1 VTVTQSARAMR
12 ALLLGLVV
20 LAVGAGPVAAH
31 AELVSSDPADGA
43 TVTGSPD
50 EVVTVFDEPLLDNS
64 SMELIGPDGSRVATG
79 DVDPADRTRMVIA
92 VSDITP
98 GEYEARWTAASADG
112 HVERGTFGF
121 TVVEPTPSP
130 TASPTPRP
138 SEMPSPRPS
147 AGPTP
152 SPTPSGNGTPAGGAA
167 DVLFPLLG
175 VVIAIVALGALLM
188 RNRRTAGR

>member
-1 VTVTQSARAMR
+1 MR
-12 ALLLGLVV
+12 ALLFGLVV
-20 LAVGAGPVAAH
+20 LAFGAGPVAAH

-43 TVTGSPD
+43 TVTGSLD
-50 EVVTVFDEPLLDNS
+50 EVVAVFDEPLLDNS

-79 DVDPADRTRMVIA
+79 DVDPADRTRMVID
-92 VSDITP
+92 VSDLAP

-130 TASPTPRP
+130 TAAPTGTPRA
-138 SEMPSPRPS
+138 SPRPTPS
-147 AGPTP
+147 AAPTP
-152 SPTPSGNGTPAGGAA
+152 SPTPGGNGTTVGGAA

-175 VVIAIVALGALLM
+175 VVIAVVALGALLM
-188 RNRRTAGR
+188 RNRRSAGR

>member
-1 VTVTQSARAMR
+1 
-12 ALLLGLVV
+12 V

-79 DVDPADRTRMVIA
+79 EVDPADRTRMVIA
-92 VSDITP
+92 VNDLAP

-130 TASPTPRP
+130 TASLTPRP
-138 SEMPSPRPS
+138 SEAPS
-147 AGPTP
+147 PTP
-152 SPTPSGNGTPAGGAA
+152 SAAPTPPPTPSGNGTPAGGAA